1 MVEKDNIILKLRDCF
16 YNNGI
21 TNIFWATLKSYDVE
35 YEEKENELKIEKDG
49 VKLTLKPFML
59 EITGDKE
66 SIKEWYR
73 EISFYLTRI
82 GLSEV
87 KRIVYHREKGE
98 LEEGSSFIGKPFTSR
113 TWGTRIG
120 STFISGL
127 SLWRNLSLSEINKV
141 KKAIKEYENKT
152 GKSLDTLT
160 KENLFKKKW
169 EKEGVYIQVAEE
181 EITSNLV
188 GDRYKFGEGNNKCE
202 ICSSLS
208 TKYSKN
214 NHFERRTFLQ
224 PTLIGFDYS
233 GFKDQMLSK
242 KNIVCAFCD
251 LVLRYNFFW
260 TFYVKAKKSIILHIN
275 IPDLIALF
283 ELKNGLFNI
292 KMEDIT
298 GENIKQST
306 NIPYQGF
313 YISSP
318 ERALLAL
325 SLFVYKLIKEKQAD
339 EKLQLLFAKKKEF
352 LQIAGILFDNQGI
365 YQFIEYHKLS
375 KFLELLDKLP
385 DITLLSQPLGKNT
398 FMLNKGEHKD
408 IYERPL
414 LLNLLEFKPIS
425 KNLAEIV
432 FLKIKEDMN
441 QSYLS
446 KNFEEMISIFYQFLN
461 KEVFMKKEVIEVIR
475 KYGWAIGTIAKVI
488 DEKGMFY
495 ELRDAKNKEQ
505 FIKVLRDFS
514 FRMIKKA
521 DELEEKFDKTA
532 LNIFTGKDQ
541 EFINLLYEKEDRWEE
556 IRDLL
561 AFFSVNNYLKD
572 FSSQPIN

>member
-1 MVEKDNIILKLRDCF
+1 MSERIELKMRDVF

-21 TNIFWATLKSYDVE
+21 TNIFWATLKSYDLE
-35 YEEKENELKIEKDG
+35 YKENENELEIEKDG
-49 VKLTLKPFML
+49 IKLALKPFML

-73 EISFYLTRI
+73 RVSFYLTNI
-82 GLSEV
+82 GLFEIDRV
-87 KRIVYHREKGE
+87 VYNFEKEE
-98 LEEGSSFIGKPFTSR
+98 LEEGYSFRVKPFASR
-113 TWGTRIG
+113 TWGTSIG
-120 STFISGL
+120 SKFISAP
-127 SLWRNLSLSEINKV
+127 SLWKNLSQPVINKV
-141 KKAIKEYENKT
+141 KKAIKKHENKT
-152 GKSLDTLT
+152 GKSLEALVKD
-160 KENLFKKKW
+160 NLFKKKW
-169 EKEGVYIQVAEE
+169 EKEGVYVQVTKE
-181 EITSNLV
+181 EIISNLV
-188 GDRYKFGEGNNKCE
+188 GDRYKFGEGNNRCE
-202 ICSSLS
+202 ICGSLY

-214 NHFERRTFLQ
+214 NRFERRTYLQ

-242 KNIVCAFCD
+242 QNTVCAFCD

-313 YISSP
+313 YIPSP

-375 KFLELLDKLP
+375 KFLEFLDKLP
-385 DITLLSQPLGKNT
+385 DIALLSQPLGKNT

-425 KNLAEIV
+425 KNLAEIA
-432 FLKIKEDMN
+432 FLKINEDMN

-446 KNFEEMISIFYQFLN
+446 KSFEEMISVFYQFLTEEEFME
-461 KEVFMKKEVIEVIR
+461 KEAIEVIR
-475 KYGWAIGTIAKVI
+475 KYGWAIGTIAKAI
-488 DEKGMFY
+488 DDKGIFY
-495 ELRDAKNKEQ
+495 ELRDAKHKEQ
-505 FIKVLRDFS
+505 FVKVLRDFS

-521 DELEEKFDKTA
+521 DDLQEKFDKTA
-532 LNIFTGKDQ
+532 LNTFTGRDQ
-541 EFINLLYEKEDRWEE
+541 EFINLLYGKGDRWEE

-561 AFFSVNNYLKD
+561 AFFAVNNFLKNFSSESVN
-572 FSSQPIN
+572 